1 MEVAGKTGTAQVS
14 DKVADHTWFM
24 GFAPADDPKIAV
36 AVFVANGGGTGG
48 ERSAPIA
55 RDVIQAYLDGQGG

>member
-1 MEVAGKTGTAQVS
+1 
-14 DKVADHTWFM
+14 M

-55 RDVIQAYLDGQGG
+55 GDVMQAYLDGQGD